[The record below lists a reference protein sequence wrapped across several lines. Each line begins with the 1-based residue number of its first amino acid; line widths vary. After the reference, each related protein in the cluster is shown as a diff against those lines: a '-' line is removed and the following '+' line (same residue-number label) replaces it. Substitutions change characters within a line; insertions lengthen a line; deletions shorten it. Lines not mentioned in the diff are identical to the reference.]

1 MGAKMQIAG
10 RRLVLCLLLCSLG
23 LGCWCDAAAVA
34 STGVAASAGALGDGL
49 VVPDMQPLVGG
60 QQIRAQGEALRD
72 NPGAVVARV
81 LSRTSFEELDAS
93 QAARAV
99 AEAFPGLLGQLEGGV
114 PQLPSGARVTGF
126 VNPGVAQVDLG
137 GNKHAV
143 IESPAPMAK
152 RDGDRWVPLDLAL
165 SRSRA
170 GFAAADALVN
180 VLIPTQIGEGVQLPA
195 AGISVTP
202 VTEKNVA
209 VAGAEGVSEGA
220 SVLFANTQTD
230 SDTVVKPSTLGVDLS
245 TILRSVRSP
254 ERIAFRVA
262 LPQGARLVRTRAGAV
277 RVIKSGTTLGVF
289 PAPHATDAAGTLVP
303 VGMSISGDMLVLSV
317 AHSAA
322 SYLYPILVD
331 PEFDETTEPLAAGN
345 WHFTQAGGYTSDA
358 YEEGLWMEHTGSFS
372 SGDYGRWQ
380 TQTQGYTSIY
390 ALEVSSASMFPSTEG
405 VNGREYY
412 SWQNGYFEIKGE
424 HEAEELSLLHAGD
437 EHLRLCANVACS
449 PEGVSHNNAAALELT
464 TLQSGSTSFNGEARH
479 PVLYISQEASKH
491 SEVKAETASQYIE
504 FKSEGQ
510 QVKLANIFHLTQTW
524 LSPTSG
530 AIEYT
535 ASDGGL
541 GVEESGVE
549 VYNTKEGEWEKF
561 WWGSENYLKSKSCIG
576 IQCVE
581 TELPRILTYENL
593 RGDGGGYLPPGS
605 DRIRLAARSAMPG
618 SEAAEAEHTIKVDG
632 TAPEHLTLNG
642 LTSVKKKHEV
652 DGVITETTAYQLGEV
667 EAHIRAQAT
676 DGESGIESS
685 GVKSITLAIDGREF
699 GTSHGYC
706 SPGPCT
712 GTSEWAINGAELGA
726 GTHTLTVVATDNA
739 GNYKKETYELEVYH
753 ASPVAAGPG
762 SVNPES
768 GDFAMEATDVNL
780 SGGMGSLTVSRHYDS
795 RNVAEGAEGPLG
807 PQWSI
812 GLGGLAKLEVL
823 PDESVMVIG
832 PEGLTHFNKKE
843 GGGFEAPEGD
853 ANLTLEYEPNG
864 PSYIV
869 ADPKQ
874 GTVTEFTLP
883 KGAAAWLPTVSKGPV
898 ATDKMTDEYKSVEV
912 AQGQVIVE
920 PTLELAPHPDATC
933 GHEQLEKLEIAAKGC
948 RALEFVYDEGETTA
962 KGEAETE
969 WGSYKH
975 RLKEVLAIAYNPA
988 TKAMARVPVAAYE
1001 YDKQGRLRAEWNPE
1015 ITPALRTTYGYDGEG
1030 HITAVVPPGQQPWL
1044 LHYGTSASDLSKGRL
1059 LSVIRPSASTVLH
1072 EESYKDRAPVIKS
1085 QETWPEISSPTPLVG
1100 VQLSVSE
1107 GGWEYGPL
1115 SYGYQWERCSSAGLE
1130 CAEIAGATNKTYTPV
1145 TADVGHKLRARVSA
1159 INQGGA
1165 TTSSSLAS
1173 AVVSAGGPPAYSAS
1187 FGSSGSG
1194 AGQVSAPAGVAVAPG
1209 GYVWVA
1215 DTSNNRIE
1223 KFSSSGTFLEAFGW
1237 GVSNGKEEAETC
1249 TSSCKAGLPGAGT
1262 GQFDAPKG
1270 IVLNQSSEIYVSNQS
1285 SNKIQHLS
1293 SQGVPLTPFGASGSG
1308 NGDLSEPHGLAVD
1321 AAGDVWVADTG
1332 NSRVEEFSASGGY
1345 LKVFGSHGTKLGQFD
1360 GPAGVAFSGESLYI
1374 TDPETNRVEQ
1384 LKPSTSEWVRE
1395 FGTSGSETEKLSAPT
1410 GIAQDPLNGYLYI
1423 ASSGS
1428 GRVQGFKAEG
1438 KYIEGFG
1445 HAGSEP
1451 EDLGAPQGIGINP
1464 TTGALYIADQSN
1476 SRVDI
1481 WVPRELLEEPTQ
1493 PPPNAGTTA
1502 VTTIEYE
1509 VPISAPG
1516 PWPMT
1521 KGEVE
1526 KWGQKDIPWTAT
1538 AIFPATEPMGWPAA
1552 DYTRATTEYL
1562 DSEARTVNVANPAG
1576 GITTT
1581 EYNEDNEVTRTLTAD
1596 NRVVALKEPKPA
1608 EAAELLDTKSTYN
1621 NEGQLTETLGPQ
1633 HPVKLAVGKEGK
1645 IGEEVLARNHVTYT
1659 YNEGA
1664 SAGEQQN
1671 HETYNL
1677 VTRTVDAA
1685 QVANK
1690 EEFDKRTVRDLYS
1703 GQNYLGWKL
1712 RKPTSVITETAAGN
1726 LTTTTKYEGA
1736 TGNVEETQTPA
1747 AAGGDKTVP
1756 PAYISQFGAKGTNA
1770 GQLEQPTYDAI
1781 DAHGDVW
1788 VTEDSDNRLSEFSET
1803 GTFIETVGW
1812 GVSNGE
1818 AKLEVCTSG
1827 CKAGIAGTGKG
1838 QFNSPTGIAIASGD
1852 IYVVDSG
1859 NDRIEV
1865 LSEKGEWVNQW
1876 GSAGAEAGQF
1886 KTPLA
1891 IAISPAG
1898 DVWVGDSLNR
1908 RLQEFTSSGTF
1919 IEALGWEVISK
1930 GKAEYEVCKSSCQ
1943 AGLKGNGVGQFVSIW
1958 GLAFAGTNLY
1968 AVDTGNDR
1976 VQEINEK
1983 SENVRQFGTAGTG
1996 NLQFTSPIGI
2006 SVSPTTGNL
2015 YVTDTGNNRVQ
2026 ELTPNGVY
2034 VAQFGTAGSSSGQ
2047 LDFPEGS
2054 ATSSSGEIYLVDD
2067 LNHRVAR
2074 WVPTITGNEGAH
2086 DTKTYY
2092 YTAKN
2097 EAETAACKEHIEW
2110 AGLPCETTPVDQPGG
2125 EPQLPVTKI
2134 TYNLWDQPETI
2145 TETFGAVER
2154 MKKTEFDKA
2163 GRPVVTEETSSA
2175 DTAFPEVTDKY
2186 NKENGSIETQ
2196 TTSKTGELT
2205 KTLTTLYNSLGRLTT
2220 YKDADE
2226 NTATFEYEKEKAG
2239 RLTKVSDNKGTQ
2251 TYFYNETTGALD
2263 ELTTSAIGTF
2273 TSSQDVEGKTTSEK
2287 YPNGIVS
2294 SYVYN
2299 SVGTA
2304 TSLEYEKTTHCT
2316 GGKEKCVWFK
2326 DSVTPSIHGETMKQ
2340 TSTLAEEPSYTY
2352 DAAGRL
2358 TEVQEIPAG
2367 QGCKVRA
2374 YTYDEDSN
2382 RTTETT
2388 REPGTEGKCATEGG
2402 ATEWH
2407 TYNTADA
2414 LTDPGV
2420 KYDAFGNTTNLPAPD
2435 AGGTALETSYYVDNQ
2450 VAKQT
2455 QGEHTSEY
2463 KVDPE
2468 GRTAETV
2475 AGGKTTTCHYDAPG
2489 AAVAWYGEGS
2499 EPNEKWTRDIP
2510 GIDGTLAATQKG
2522 EGTIAG
2528 EAVLLLHDLQGNVVA
2543 TVEDSET
2550 ATGLVTKYESTEF
2563 GVPSTKEA
2571 PPRYAWLGADGVT
2584 SELATGVIT
2593 QDGVTY
2599 VPQAGRVLQTQPVEV
2614 PQPVNA
2620 GTAYVSTVSQWVIQ
2634 AGIESSARHV
2644 ALFEEQ
2650 QRTIADAGWPSGD
2663 APAPQCNIETEG
2675 CASDPEH
2682 GTNVFRCEFHAA
2694 WSIDIELDVQFACSN
2709 TRLTAPTV
2717 EIQVEIWRVEGGK
2730 YHEVYLNKKP
2740 KSFSDYHG
2748 EFVARLEECDVGKWY
2763 RGWVYG
2769 STWLRRSFKM
2779 TVGVASRGLSRRV

>member
-10 RRLVLCLLLCSLG
+10 RRLALCLLLCSVG
-23 LGCWCDAAAVA
+23 LGCYCDAAAVA
-34 STGVAASAGALGDGL
+34 STRVAASAGALDDGL
-49 VVPDMQPLVGG
+49 VVPGMQPLVGG
-60 QQIRAQGEALRD
+60 QQIRAQSEALRD
-72 NPGAVVARV
+72 SPEAVVARAR
-81 LSRTSFEELDAS
+81 SRTQYEDLNAQ
-93 QAARAV
+93 QAARV
-99 AEAFPGLLGQLEGGV
+99 AASAFP
-114 PQLPSGARVTGF
+114 
-126 VNPGVAQVDLG
+126 
-137 GNKHAV
+137 
-143 IESPAPMAK
+143 
-152 RDGDRWVPLDLAL
+152 
-165 SRSRA
+165 
-170 GFAAADALVN
+170 ALVN
-180 VLIPTQIGEGVQLPA
+180 QRAGGPGTLGSEESLIRFKNANTAEVDLRGGERGLEVSSAPIAVRRSSDWVPMDLGLRPVGSGFLPATPAAPVRIPKRLRDGVQLTA
-195 AGISVTP
+195 AEISITP
-202 VTEKNVA
+202 VDRRNVPLEGTE
-209 VAGAEGVSEGA
+209 GFVSGA
-220 SVLFANTQTD
+220 SVFYANTQTD
-230 SDTVVKPSTLGVDLS
+230 ADTLVKPTSLGVEASTVLRSANSPQELDFRIGLPAGAHLAQRQHGPVAIVGNGTTRGFILDPTAEDATGTAVPVNMSVSGATVV
-245 TILRSVRSP
+245 LR
-254 ERIAFRVA
+254 IDH
-262 LPQGARLVRTRAGAV
+262 RAG
-277 RVIKSGTTLGVF
+277 
-289 PAPHATDAAGTLVP
+289 
-303 VGMSISGDMLVLSV
+303 
-317 AHSAA
+317 
-322 SYLYPILVD
+322 SYRYPIVVD
-331 PEFDETTEPLAAGN
+331 PEVATISGESAAGD
-345 WHFTQAGGYTSDA
+345 WHFFQNGGYSSQAAYDNLSMTHNGAFPANANGFWATQAPGYTK
-358 YEEGLWMEHTGSFS
+358 L
-372 SGDYGRWQ
+372 YG
-380 TQTQGYTSIY
+380 
-390 ALEVSSASMFPSTEG
+390 F
-405 VNGREYY
+405 
-412 SWQNGYFEIKGE
+412 
-424 HEAEELSLLHAGD
+424 EAESYVRPEWEEYGHEVVIPELDAWVAFSGSGTPPEVTITPRPSVPIKMFSEPAETSEGD
-437 EHLRLCANVACS
+437 AIKF
-449 PEGVSHNNAAALELT
+449 ELT
-464 TLQSGSTSFNGEARH
+464 TYSEGTDEFGATLRNII
-479 PVLYISQEASKH
+479 LYFAQPAEKH
-491 SEVKAETASQYIE
+491 SEASFNSTKTELEYTTPGGEQE
-504 FKSEGQ
+504 KQPNVVADKGVWFGP
-510 QVKLANIFHLTQTW
+510 H
-524 LSPTSG
+524 SG
-530 AIEYT
+530 AIEIE
-535 ASDGGL
+535 AEDGGL
-541 GVEESGVE
+541 GVARAGVE
-549 VYNTKEGEWEKF
+549 AGSYVNYEGTTACSGIECTASEDPVFTYNDVYPYEQGPAVKLTPYAQGPIEG
-561 WWGSENYLKSKSCIG
+561 
-576 IQCVE
+576 
-581 TELPRILTYENL
+581 
-593 RGDGGGYLPPGS
+593 
-605 DRIRLAARSAMPG
+605 
-618 SEAAEAEHTIKVDG
+618 TIHFGPTQTVKVDG
-632 TAPEHLTLNG
+632 QPPHGFVLKG
-642 LTSVKKKHEV
+642 LTSVMRKKES
-652 DGVITETTAYQLGEV
+652 DGKSIEYAVYQLGEV
-667 EAHIRAQAT
+667 EAHVKAEAT
-676 DGESGIESS
+676 DGEGTTESS
-685 GVKSITLAIDGREF
+685 GIKSIALAIDGREF
-699 GTSHGYC
+699 GTSRGYC
-706 SPGPCT
+706 APGPCT

-739 GNYKKETYELEVYH
+739 GNYKKETYELAVYH

-853 ANLTLEYEPNG
+853 TNLTLEYVPNG

-874 GTVTEFTLP
+874 GTSTEFTLP

-912 AQGQVIVE
+912 AQGQVVVE
-920 PTLELAPHPDATC
+920 PTLELAPHPTATC
-933 GHEQLEKLEIAAKGC
+933 AHEQLEKLEIVAKGC

-988 TKAMARVPVAAYE
+988 SKAMARVPVAAYE

-1015 ITPALRTTYGYDGEG
+1015 ISPALRTTYGYDEEG

-1085 QETWPEISSPTPLVG
+1085 QETWPVLSSTTPLVG

-1130 CAEIAGATNKTYTPV
+1130 CTEIAGATNKTYTPV

-1159 INQGGA
+1159 MNQGGA
-1165 TTSSSLAS
+1165 TTSSSPAS
-1173 AVVSAGGPPAYSAS
+1173 GVVSAGGPPTYSAS

-1194 AGQVSAPAGVAVAPG
+1194 AGLMSAPAGVAVAPG

-1215 DTSNNRIE
+1215 DTANNRIE

-1249 TSSCKAGLPGAGT
+1249 SSSCKAGRPGAGT
-1262 GQFDAPKG
+1262 GQFDSPKG

-1308 NGDLSEPHGLAVD
+1308 NGDLSEPRGLAVD

-1332 NSRVEEFSASGGY
+1332 NSRVEEFSASGEY

-1360 GPAGVAFSGESLYI
+1360 GPAGVVFSGESLYI

-1395 FGTSGSETEKLSAPT
+1395 FGASGSETEKLSAPT
-1410 GIAQDPLNGYLYI
+1410 GIAQDPLNGYLYVT
-1423 ASSGS
+1423 SSGS
-1428 GRVQGFKAEG
+1428 GRVQAFKAEG
-1438 KYIEGFG
+1438 KYVEGFG

-1451 EDLGAPQGIGINP
+1451 EDLSAPQGIGVNS
-1464 TTGALYIADQSN
+1464 TTGALCIADQSN
-1476 SRVDI
+1476 NRVDV
-1481 WVPRELLEEPTQ
+1481 WAPRELLEEPTQ
-1493 PPPNAGTTA
+1493 PPPSAGTTA

-1509 VPISAPG
+1509 VPTSTPG

-1521 KGEVE
+1521 KAEVE
-1526 KWGQKDIPWTAT
+1526 KWGQKDAPWTAT

-1562 DSEARTVNVANPAG
+1562 DSEARTINVANPVG

-1581 EYNEDNEVTRTLTAD
+1581 EYNEDNEVTRTLSAD
-1596 NRVVALKEPKPA
+1596 DRAAALKEPKPA

-1621 NEGQLTETLGPQ
+1621 SEGQLTETLGPQ

-1645 IGEEVLARNHVTYT
+1645 IGEEVFARNHVTYT

-1664 SAGEQQN
+1664 SSGEQQN

-1685 QVANK
+1685 ETTPAK
-1690 EEFDKRTVRDLYS
+1690 EEFDKRTIRDLYS

-1726 LTTTTKYEGA
+1726 LTTTTKYEAA

-1747 AAGGDKTVP
+1747 AAGADKAVP
-1756 PAYISQFGAKGTNA
+1756 PAYISQFGAKGTGA
-1770 GQLEQPTYDAI
+1770 GQLEQPTYDAV

-1788 VTEDSDNRLSEFSET
+1788 VTEDSDNRLSEFSEA

-1865 LSEKGEWVNQW
+1865 LSEKGEWANQW

-1908 RLQEFTSSGTF
+1908 RLQEFTSAGTF

-1943 AGLKGNGVGQFVSIW
+1943 AGLKGSGVGQFASIW

-1983 SENVRQFGTAGTG
+1983 SENVRQFGAAGTG
-1996 NLQFTSPIGI
+1996 NLQFASPIGI

-2034 VAQFGTAGSSSGQ
+2034 VAQFGTAGSSNGQ
-2047 LDFPEGS
+2047 LDFSEGS
-2054 ATSSSGEIYLVDD
+2054 ATNSSGDVYVVDD
-2067 LNHRVAR
+2067 LNHRVER
-2074 WVPTITGNEGAH
+2074 WVPTIAGNEGAH

-2092 YTAKN
+2092 YTAKS
-2097 EAETAACKEHIEW
+2097 EAEIAACREHIEW

-2125 EPQLPVTKI
+2125 EPQLPVTKS
-2134 TYNLWDQPETI
+2134 TYNLWDQPEAT

-2154 MKKTEFDKA
+2154 LKKTEFDKA
-2163 GRPVVTEETSSA
+2163 GRPVATEETSSA
-2175 DTAFPEVTDKY
+2175 DTALPKITDKY

-2196 TTSKTGELT
+2196 TTSKAGEPT

-2239 RLTKVSDNKGTQ
+2239 RLTKMSDSKGTQ
-2251 TYFYNETTGALD
+2251 SYLYNETTGALD
-2263 ELTTSAIGTF
+2263 ELTASAIGTF
-2273 TSSQDVEGKTTSEK
+2273 TASQDVEGKLTSEK
-2287 YPNGIVS
+2287 YPNGIVA
-2294 SYVYN
+2294 SYLYN

-2304 TSLEYEKTTHCT
+2304 TNLEYEKTTHCT

-2326 DSVTPSIHGETMKQ
+2326 DTVVPSIHGETMKQ

-2374 YTYDEDSN
+2374 YAYDEDSN

-2463 KVDPE
+2463 KLDPE
-2468 GRTAETV
+2468 GRTAETT
-2475 AGGKTTTCHYDAPG
+2475 AGGKTTTSHYDAPG
-2489 AAVAWYGEGS
+2489 AAVAWTGEGS
-2499 EPNEKWTRDIP
+2499 EPNEKWTRNIP
-2510 GIDGTLAATQKG
+2510 GIDGTLGATQKG
-2522 EGTIAG
+2522 EGAIAG
-2528 EAVLLLHDLQGNVVA
+2528 ETALLLHDLEGDVVA

-2550 ATGLVTKYESTEF
+2550 AAGLLTKYNSTEF

-2599 VPQAGRVLQTQPVEV
+2599 VPQTGRELQTQPVEV
-2614 PQPVNA
+2614 PQPANA
-2620 GTAYVSTVSQWVIQ
+2620 GTPYVSMLSQWVIQ
-2634 AGIESSARHV
+2634 AGLESSARHV
-2644 ALFEEQ
+2644 AQAEEEQ
-2650 QRTIADAGWPSGD
+2650 LAREESGASSCDEEDDECGTDPSHGANPWQCRIWVSWGHGVHWNEYLAVHGHWSCAIAP
-2663 APAPQCNIETEG
+2663 P
-2675 CASDPEH
+2675 
-2682 GTNVFRCEFHAA
+2682 
-2694 WSIDIELDVQFACSN
+2694 DIEVVISLLQNDHGKYK
-2709 TRLTAPTV
+2709 TV
-2717 EIQVEIWRVEGGK
+2717 EEAKHAWAYPGEVGGVGAELAQGWTCEAGAWYQAWVWGRTWDAWPKETNWYATAIDGHEDQCQEG
-2730 YHEVYLNKKP
+2730 L
-2740 KSFSDYHG
+2740 G
-2748 EFVARLEECDVGKWY
+2748 EDPT
-2763 RGWVYG
+2763 RGPSAG
-2769 STWLRRSFKM
+2769 E
-2779 TVGVASRGLSRRV
+2779 